1 MTYDKTMTPTD
12 NPAEP
17 KLVQVGR
24 WLVPEDDPMID
35 AIIAMERSVS
45 ELLDRMVVEIEKNG
59 ANKNDSHHP

>member
-12 NPAEP
+12 NAPEP

-24 WLVPEDDPMID
+24 WLVLENDPMID

-45 ELLDRMVVEIEKNG
+45 ELLDRMVVEIENNG
-59 ANKNDSHHP
+59 ANKNDGHHP